1 MCASRQTG
9 TLLNQAD
16 PELPYY
22 SFVRH
27 KTQMSR
33 TYKDQR
39 QFDRKQDYRTKRE
52 YQDKMPIVEND
63 NRYDVMQTINPD
75 WSNF

>member
-1 MCASRQTG
+1 
-9 TLLNQAD
+9 
-16 PELPYY
+16 
-22 SFVRH
+22 
-27 KTQMSR
+27 MSR